1 MDKMT
6 KNIRL
11 FLLALMVAVSAC
23 NNGPVKIIF
32 DNDFG
37 GDADDLGALAMLH
50 NLHNQGKC
58 ELLGIASWSTEKYVI
73 PAIDGVN
80 RFYGNPDI
88 PMGIR
93 SKESH
98 YSEWNYNKAIA
109 DQLPHTRTN
118 DDVPAAV
125 ELYRKIL
132 SGQKDRS
139 VTIVTVGPLKNIM
152 DLIMSGPDAHS
163 GLTGK
168 ELIEKK
174 VKEFV
179 IMGGHFPKGENE
191 WNFNGNMPGVTKY
204 VLENLTV
211 PVVFSGYEIG
221 LAIKTGAIFNNTEKN
236 HPLYTGFMHFSKH
249 APWMNDQFA
258 GKILDNAS
266 YDQTAVLY
274 SVHGGIGEYWNKV
287 EDGYCVAEE
296 NGDNYWQTG
305 DRYNHAYLVLKET
318 PKELEQLIEHLMLA
332 DVSERSMSLHNDVS
346 GLDHQDGIQP
356 FKENP
361 MYWQYKGKPLLLLG
375 GSWQDNLFNHPTGLA
390 EHLDLLLSV
399 GGNYVR
405 NTMSHR
411 NQGNVFA
418 YEKTGENL
426 FALDRFNGAYW
437 QRLENFLN
445 LCVQRDIIVQL
456 EIWDPW
462 DHYEDHQS
470 FGGWSHHPFNPENN
484 LNYTPEESGLPT
496 AINYAPRGEPT
507 EHPFFRTV
515 PELNHNQLILGY
527 QQAYVDKLLSISL
540 QFPNVLYC
548 VNNESG
554 ELIAWSDYWADYVHA
569 AAKKSDVTA
578 NVTEMRRNEDVRA
591 VDHHAVYDH
600 PERYTFVD
608 ISQNNAW
615 SGLGQGHYDNIM
627 YVRNYISE
635 HPRPINNMKNYGATR
650 HGEDESVARFCR
662 IVFAGC
668 ASARFHRPHP
678 IEDPSAHEAS
688 SDYGLGLSPL
698 AQKIIQSMRWATD
711 EIDIFSA
718 KPRNELLADR
728 EENEAY
734 LLADT
739 SGKFAVY
746 FPNDG
751 EVTLDLTDA
760 PQQLKLKWL
769 HVTESRWEED
779 TNIQGG
785 GEVRLKTP
793 GNGHWVA
800 IIGQTS
806 N

>member
-1 MDKMT
+1 MVKM
-6 KNIRL
+6 KRNIGL
-11 FLLALMVAVSAC
+11 FLLAFMVAFSAC
-23 NNGPVKIIF
+23 NNTRVKIIF
-32 DNDFG
+32 DTDFG

-58 ELLGIASWSTEKYVI
+58 ELLGIASWSTEQYVI
-73 PAIDGVN
+73 PAMDGMN

-93 SKESH
+93 SKEAY
-98 YSEWNYNKAIA
+98 YSEWNYNKAIT
-109 DQLPHTRTN
+109 DHLPYQRTN
-118 DDVPAAV
+118 DDVPAAL

-139 VTIVTVGPLKNIM
+139 VTVVTVGPLKNIM
-152 DLIMSGPDAHS
+152 DLIMSGPDTYS
-163 GLTGK
+163 DLTGK

-179 IMGGHFPKGENE
+179 IMGGGFPKGENE

-211 PVVFSGYEIG
+211 PVVFSGFEIG
-221 LAIKTGAIFNNTEKN
+221 LDIKKVSVFNNIKKN
-236 HPLYTGFMHFSKH
+236 HPLYAGFMHFSEH
-249 APWMNDQFA
+249 APWMKDQFK

-266 YDQTAVLY
+266 YDQTTVLY
-274 SVHGGIGEYWNKV
+274 AVHGGVGEYWDKV
-287 EDGYCVAEE
+287 ENGYCVAQE
-296 NGDNYWQTG
+296 NGDNYWEEG
-305 DRYNHAYLVLKET
+305 DRYNHAYLVLKKT
-318 PKELEQLIEHLMLA
+318 PEEMGHLIEQLMLA
-332 DVSERSMSLHNDVS
+332 DIPDLSKILKDNPKDYN
-346 GLDHQDGIQP
+346 HQVGIQP
-356 FKENP
+356 FTENP

-418 YEKTGENL
+418 YEKTDENL
-426 FALDRFNGAYW
+426 FDLDRFNEAYW
-437 QRLENFLN
+437 QRLENFLD
-445 LCVQRDIIVQL
+445 LCVERDIIVQL

-462 DHYEDHQS
+462 DLYEDHQS
-470 FGGWSHHPFNPENN
+470 FGGWSHHPFNPLNN
-484 LNYTPEESGLPT
+484 VNYTAEESGLPT

-515 PELNHNQLILGY
+515 PALNNNELILRY
-527 QQAYVDKLLSISL
+527 QQTYVDKLLAISL
-540 QFPNVLYC
+540 QYPNVLYC

-569 AAKKSDVTA
+569 AAKKSGVKA
-578 NVTEMRRNEDVRA
+578 NVTEMRRNEDVMA
-591 VDHHAVYDH
+591 VDHHTVYDH
-600 PERYTFVD
+600 PERYTFLD

-615 SGLGQGHYDNIM
+615 SGFGQGHYDNIM
-627 YVRNYISE
+627 YVRDYISE
-635 HPRPINNMKNYGATR
+635 YPRPINNMKNYGATR

-688 SDYGLGLSPL
+688 SEFGLGLSPL

-718 KPRNELLADR
+718 KPSNLLLADR

-734 LLADT
+734 MLADA
-739 SGKFAVY
+739 GGRFAVY
-746 FPNDG
+746 FPKDG
-751 EVTLDLTDA
+751 EVTIDLTFV
-760 PQQLKLKWL
+760 PQQLNLKWL
-769 HVTESRWEED
+769 SVTESSWKEG
-779 TNIQGG
+779 ISIKGG
-785 GEVRLKTP
+785 TEFMLKTP

-800 IIGQTS
+800 IISQTS